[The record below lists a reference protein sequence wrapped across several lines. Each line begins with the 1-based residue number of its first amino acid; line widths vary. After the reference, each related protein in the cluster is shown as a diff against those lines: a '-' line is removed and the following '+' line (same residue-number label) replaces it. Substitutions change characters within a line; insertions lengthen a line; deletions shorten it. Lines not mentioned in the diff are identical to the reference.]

1 MQERGP
7 DPKGG
12 HRCYKWGHEPDRN
25 AIVCASTRGH
35 EAGRSGAHQRKR
47 GCLQKQPGRLWET
60 ALQAPFQWVL
70 FGFKLS
76 GGK

>member
-12 HRCYKWGHEPDRN
+12 HHCYKWGHEPDRN

-35 EAGRSGAHQRKR
+35 GAGRSWGSPAEE
-47 GCLQKQPGRLWET
+47 GLPPET
-60 ALQAPFQWVL
+60 AREALGNSPPSAFLVGIFRIQIV
-70 FGFKLS
+70 
-76 GGK
+76 